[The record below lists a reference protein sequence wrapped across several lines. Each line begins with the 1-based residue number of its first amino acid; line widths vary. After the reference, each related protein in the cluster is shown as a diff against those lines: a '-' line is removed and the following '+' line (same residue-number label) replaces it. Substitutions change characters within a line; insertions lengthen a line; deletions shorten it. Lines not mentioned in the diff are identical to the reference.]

1 MKSCVWKLKKLMVGV
16 ILLYKFYL
24 KNDGVQVLLPVTPSQ
39 MITKKNGNNRTINI
53 LNMGEINIIQNGALD
68 EISFSILLP
77 RSAWSFVQKEEGFNE
92 PLYYLNFLATCKESG
107 LPTTIIIFRS
117 LADGS
122 QIFSGNK
129 DMILED
135 YTVTEKGGDFG
146 DFWVDLHFRE
156 YRTAK
161 STVYQVKND
170 GDSLV
175 MVESGSN
182 RDSKSTPT
190 TYTVQSGDTLWGIAK
205 TQLNDSSK
213 YMDIATKNSI
223 ADPNQLYVGMVLDL
237 S

>member
-1 MKSCVWKLKKLMVGV
+1 M
-16 ILLYKFYL
+16 YKFYL
-24 KNDGVQVLLPVTPSQ
+24 KNDDKQILLPVTPSK
-39 MITKKNGNNRTINI
+39 MVTKKGGNNRIVNI
-53 LNMGEINIIQNGALD
+53 LNMGQINLIQNGVLD

-77 RSAWSFVQKEEGFNE
+77 SKPWGFVQKEEGFNE
-92 PLYYLNFLATCKESG
+92 PLYYLNFLADCKESDK
-107 LPTTIIIFRS
+107 PTSIIVFRTFI
-117 LADGS
+117 DGT

-129 DMILED
+129 DMLLED
-135 YTVTEKGGDFG
+135 YTVTEKGGDYG
-146 DFWVDLHFRE
+146 DFWVDLNFRE

-161 STVYQVKND
+161 STVYQMKND

-182 RDSKSTPT
+182 RDSKTTPT

-213 YMDIATKNSI
+213 YIDIATKNSI
-223 ADPNQLYVGMVLDL
+223 ADPNQLYVGMILDL